1 MRKFKKHKVYSS
13 FKDNILRVDLADM
26 QLISGHNNGIRFL
39 LCVSDP
45 LVDIHGL
52 FLSQSK
58 KSFTITDAFQN
69 ILDECRRH
77 VAKSK
82 ECKLN

>member
-26 QLISGHNNGIRFL
+26 QLISGHNNGIPFL

-45 LVDIHGL
+45 
-52 FLSQSK
+52 FSK
-58 KSFTITDAFQN
+58 YPWAVSFTVKKKFYN
-69 ILDECRRH
+69 YWCF
-77 VAKSK
+77 SK
-82 ECKLN
+82 YFRWV

>member
-1 MRKFKKHKVYSS
+1 MEFDFYYVLA
-13 FKDNILRVDLADM
+13 IL
-26 QLISGHNNGIRFL
+26 
-39 LCVSDP
+39 

-82 ECKLN
+82 ECKLNQIWVDKGS